1 MAQVSSGAFEKT
13 ASGNYVYYKG
23 FYNNSARYFFQ
34 FSTTSKSFN
43 YQVTVTLTS
52 VKSTMVTTE
61 TTPIT
66 VKENA
71 DGTRSHSN
79 LCVSSPKAGK
89 PSCSYI
95 LDTTQDVAKWSYKLN
110 SLSIA

>member
-52 VKSTMVTTE
+52 VKSTMITTE

-66 VKENA
+66 VVENA

-79 LCVSSPKAGK
+79 LCITSVKSGK

-95 LDTTQDVAKWSYKLN
+95 LDTNQDVALWSYKVK
-110 SLSIA
+110 SISM